1 MLPDGRIP
9 LLLSAHA
16 EELIGDE
23 ARRLLDFVATSEPE
37 VDAVA
42 ATLLRLRRRGRHR
55 VVVRA
60 ADRGELVEAL
70 RALAEGQDHALVS
83 RSCEPDAHRR
93 AFVYPGQGNQW
104 PGVGAE
110 AYRTLRD
117 YRRDAEACAAAFT
130 AAGAA
135 SPLGY
140 LTGATAITGSQ
151 VEAQAAQFTHAVA
164 LTAVWRAHGVAP
176 DLTVGH
182 SLGEVA
188 AAYVAGAITL
198 PDAAAVVIA
207 RATVLESLADG
218 YGMAVLG
225 LTPEDAQALIES
237 VPGWLELA
245 VVNAASSVGVSG
257 ERDAVDALLALASS
271 RGVFARSVTMAFPA
285 HTSLLDGLRSEL
297 LRLLPPAR
305 FQETAIPF
313 VGSATGQ
320 AVAPGTDF
328 ADYWF
333 ANLRN
338 TVRFDR
344 AAEAA
349 VRAGANLFVEM
360 SAHPA
365 LLFSLGQSAG
375 DALTVGSGRRDAPLD
390 RTLSD
395 GIAAVAAHDA
405 EFRWDDTVDTARP
418 ALRGFPN
425 APMRSV
431 HLWAL
436 PQPLPAPPS
445 LTLATEAWEIHRP
458 QQRGLALRRTAVLD
472 LTGPRG
478 GPGDLLRDAVERHPG
493 MVSAPVHDAD
503 LVLAVTPDLDEPD
516 VHASVTALAAL
527 IGDGLLRYPEEAGT
541 DCRDIWLV
549 TTAAEQLTGD
559 PTPCAAQ
566 AALAAMH
573 RSIGFEYPDRAF
585 RHLDLPSALLDEAAA
600 AVALDAVL
608 GDGDELALRDTDGVA
623 AVFART
629 EHEAVTTPESWA
641 DDPGVLDH
649 VVITG
654 GSGTV
659 GRHYARYLADRGARR
674 ITLLS
679 RHRATRIEPA
689 GAQVQTVCCDVT
701 DPVALAAA
709 AAEFGSEGATLVIHA
724 AGAAIFADHDELS
737 AADFAD
743 TAAAKVE
750 GLIRFAECWPLR
762 ADARI
767 LLCSSVSGLWGGR
780 GHAAYAAANR
790 MVDVMAAQL
799 RADGMRCAAVRFGLF
814 GAGIV
819 DGETVSRIGR
829 SGLIP
834 LDPDEAVAASLL
846 DVPGDPVIY
855 SADRARLQ
863 IFRDAPAPAAAT
875 SPFSCGDTTAAVV
888 TELTAVLGVDAAT
901 VDLAA
906 SLLDMG
912 VDSLLALD
920 LRKRLRRATGRSVP
934 LAAMLGGMTG
944 TELIAGLDDEPQRNE
959 IPA

>member
-9 LLLSAHA
+9 VLLSAHA
-16 EELIGDE
+16 EELIGED
-23 ARRLLDFVATSEPE
+23 ARRLLGFLDSAPE

-42 ATLLRLRRRGRHR
+42 ATLLRVRRRNRHR
-55 VVVRA
+55 AVVRA
-60 ADRGELVEAL
+60 ADRSELADAL
-70 RALAEGQDHALVS
+70 SALAAGQEHPLVS
-83 RSCEPDAHRR
+83 RSAEPDAHRR

-104 PGVGAE
+104 PAMGAE

-117 YRRDAEACAAAFT
+117 YRQAADVCAAAFT
-130 AAGAA
+130 AAGAP
-135 SPLGY
+135 SPLRY
-140 LTGATAITGSQ
+140 LTDAAAVTGSQ

-176 DLTVGH
+176 DMTVGH

-188 AAYVAGAITL
+188 AAHVAGAITL
-198 PDAAAVVIA
+198 AEAAAVVIA
-207 RATVLESLADG
+207 RATVLEGLADG

-225 LTPEDAQALIES
+225 LTPEDAQSLIES

-257 ERDAVDALLALASS
+257 ERDAVDALLAQASS

-285 HTSLLDGLRSEL
+285 HTSLLDGLRADFV
-297 LRLLPPAR
+297 RLLAPAR
-305 FQETAIPF
+305 FQQTAIPF
-313 VGSATGQ
+313 LGSATGE
-320 AVAPGTDF
+320 AVPPETDF

-344 AAEAA
+344 AAAAA

-375 DALTVGSGRRDAPLD
+375 DALTVGSGRRDAPLVE
-390 RTLSD
+390 TLSA
-395 GIAAVAAHDA
+395 GIATVAAHDA
-405 EFRWDDTVDTARP
+405 EFPWHDVIDTTRP

-445 LTLATEAWEIHRP
+445 LTLATEAWEPHRP
-458 QQRGLALRRTAVLD
+458 AERGLALRRTAVLD
-472 LTGPRG
+472 IAGPRG
-478 GPGDLLRDAVERHPG
+478 GLGDLLRDAVDHHPG
-493 MVSAPVHDAD
+493 MVSTPVHDAD
-503 LVLAVTPDLDEPD
+503 LVLAVAPNLGDPD
-516 VHASVTALAAL
+516 VRESVAALTAL
-527 IGDGLLRYPEEAGT
+527 IDDGLLRYPDDVGT
-541 DCRDIWLV
+541 DCRDLWLV

-559 PTPCAAQ
+559 PTPRPAQ

-585 RHLDLPSALLDEAAA
+585 RHLDLPPVVLDEAAA
-600 AVALDAVL
+600 SAALDAVL
-608 GDGDELALRDTDGVA
+608 GGGDDLALRDIDGMP

-629 EHEAVTTPESWA
+629 EHETVTTPESWA
-641 DDPGVLDH
+641 DDPGALDH

-659 GRHYARYLADRGARR
+659 GQHYARHLAERGARR

-679 RHRATRIEPA
+679 RHGAKGSAA
-689 GAQVQTVCCDVT
+689 GGPGVQTVCCDVT
-701 DPVALAAA
+701 DPVALAVA
-709 AAEFGSEGATLVIHA
+709 AAEFGGDGATLVIHA
-724 AGAAIFADHDELS
+724 AGTAQFAEHDTLS
-737 AADFAD
+737 AAAFAD

-750 GLIRFAECWPLR
+750 GLFRIAEAWPR
-762 ADARI
+762 RPGARM

-790 MVDVMAAQL
+790 LVDVTAAQM
-799 RADGMRCAAVRFGLF
+799 RAEGIRCAAVRFGLF
-814 GAGIV
+814 GTGIV
-819 DGETVSRIGR
+819 DEESVNLIGR
-829 SGLIP
+829 SGLVP
-834 LDPDEAVAASLL
+834 LDPDDAVAASLRDL
-846 DVPGDPVIY
+846 PGDPIVY

-863 IFRDAPAPAAAT
+863 IFRDDPAPPTAT
-875 SPFSCGDTTAAVV
+875 SPASGGDTTAVV
-888 TELTAVLGVDAAT
+888 LAELTSVLGIEPAG
-901 VDLAA
+901 VDLDA

-944 TELIAGLDDEPQRNE
+944 AELITGLDDEPQRNE